1 MLTNKPIIYIVLSV
15 LHLVVH
21 LNFIRKETLLLHIQ
35 LDPRSSTPIWEQIV
49 QSIKELVLKSMLAP
63 NDKLP
68 SVRELASLLVI
79 NPNTV
84 SKAYQELERQGII
97 ETLRGKGTFVSQSIT
112 PTWDERKIAMVQ
124 KQFHQLLLEASYL
137 GITKEKIHD
146 WIDSYYKELGGNT
159 DVESDEHQKNN

>member
-1 MLTNKPIIYIVLSV
+1 M
-15 LHLVVH
+15 
-21 LNFIRKETLLLHIQ
+21 LLHIQ
-35 LDPRSSTPIWEQIV
+35 LDPRSNTPIWEQIV
-49 QSIKELVLKSMLAP
+49 HNVKELVLKAILAP

-68 SVRELASLLVI
+68 SVRELASSLVI

-112 PTWDERKIAMVQ
+112 PTQDERKIAMVE

-137 GITKEKIHD
+137 GISKEKIHD

-159 DVESDEHQKNN
+159 HAEGDERKENN

>member
-1 MLTNKPIIYIVLSV
+1 M
-15 LHLVVH
+15 
-21 LNFIRKETLLLHIQ
+21 RKETLLLHIQ
-35 LDPRSSTPIWEQIV
+35 LDPRSNTPIWGTNCSKYKRTRIEKHV
-49 QSIKELVLKSMLAP
+49 GSS
-63 NDKLP
+63 DKLP

-112 PTWDERKIAMVQ
+112 PTLDERKIAMVE

-137 GITKEKIHD
+137 GITKDKIHD
-146 WIDSYYKELGGNT
+146 WIDSYYKEIGGNT
-159 DVESDEHQKNN
+159 DVESDKLEENN

>member
-1 MLTNKPIIYIVLSV
+1 M
-15 LHLVVH
+15 
-21 LNFIRKETLLLHIQ
+21 HIQ

-49 QSIKELVLKSMLAP
+49 HNIKELVLKNMLFP

-68 SVRELASLLVI
+68 SVRELASTLVI

-112 PTWDERKIAMVQ
+112 PTQDERKINMVE
-124 KQFHQLLLEASYL
+124 KQLHQLLLEASYL
-137 GITKEKIHD
+137 GISKEKIHD
-146 WIDSYYKELGGNT
+146 WIDSYYRELGGDT
-159 DVESDEHQKNN
+159 HATSEERQENN

>member
-1 MLTNKPIIYIVLSV
+1 M
-15 LHLVVH
+15 
-21 LNFIRKETLLLHIQ
+21 HIQ
-35 LDPRSSTPIWEQIV
+35 LDPRSTTPIWEQIV
-49 QSIKELVLKSMLAP
+49 HNIKELVLKNMLAP
-63 NDKLP
+63 TDKLP

-112 PTWDERKIAMVQ
+112 PILDERKIAMVE

-137 GITKEKIHD
+137 GITKDKIHD
-146 WIDSYYKELGGNT
+146 WIDSYYKELGGNKNAK
-159 DVESDEHQKNN
+159 SDESKENN

>member
-1 MLTNKPIIYIVLSV
+1 
-15 LHLVVH
+15 
-21 LNFIRKETLLLHIQ
+21 LHIQ
-35 LDPRSSTPIWEQIV
+35 LDPRSNTPIWEQIV
-49 QSIKELVLKSMLAP
+49 HNVKELILKGMLEP

-68 SVRELASLLVI
+68 SVRELASSLVI

-112 PTWDERKIAMVQ
+112 PAQDERKIAMVE

-137 GITKEKIHD
+137 GISKEKIHD

-159 DVESDEHQKNN
+159 HVKSDECKENN

>member
-1 MLTNKPIIYIVLSV
+1 M
-15 LHLVVH
+15 
-21 LNFIRKETLLLHIQ
+21 HIQ

-49 QSIKELVLKSMLAP
+49 HNIKELVLRNMLAP
-63 NDKLP
+63 TDKLP

-112 PTWDERKIAMVQ
+112 PILDERKIAMVE

-146 WIDSYYKELGGNT
+146 WIDSYYKELGGNK
-159 DVESDEHQKNN
+159 DAKSDESRKNN

>member
-1 MLTNKPIIYIVLSV
+1 M
-15 LHLVVH
+15 
-21 LNFIRKETLLLHIQ
+21 LLHIQ
-35 LDPRSSTPIWEQIV
+35 LDPRSNTPIWEQIV
-49 QSIKELVLKSMLAP
+49 QNIKELVLKSMLAP

-112 PTWDERKIAMVQ
+112 PTWDERKIAMVE

-159 DVESDEHQKNN
+159 NAKSDGAGENN